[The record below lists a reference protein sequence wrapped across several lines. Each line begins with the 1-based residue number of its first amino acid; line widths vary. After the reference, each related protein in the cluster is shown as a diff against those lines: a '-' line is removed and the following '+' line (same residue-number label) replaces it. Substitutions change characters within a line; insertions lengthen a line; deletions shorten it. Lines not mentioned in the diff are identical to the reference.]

1 MGYPSETKV
10 RCGLRVVHG
19 DKELA
24 EMLDRNDLCPCES
37 GQRLQAPLPE
47 RPDFVCLDKLG

>member
-1 MGYPSETKV
+1 
-10 RCGLRVVHG
+10 LRVVHG